1 MTYCPNCGSGNIYLK
16 RQTTFVYGAVGNRNS
31 FVAAGGTDE
40 NYQNACMNC
49 GHTWDAKELFN
60 TLKLASGIVE
70 QEIDLRYPKH
80 RLFIQE
86 LSQELSSYLYSEG
99 KLQDEM
105 NGKMKASKLKRPD
118 AGVCIMV
125 PIIVGFATGAFTSSI
140 LGWTVGITL
149 AIIISIIDSRNENN
163 KRVIEREAEEKI
175 REEWLRKKEKLRHD
189 FGQNLHRIGTK
200 HGLIRY
206 ELPPH
211 PTQTLHNDWINK
223 DFGI

>member
-1 MTYCPNCGSGNIYLK
+1 MS
-16 RQTTFVYGAVGNRNS
+16 
-31 FVAAGGTDE
+31 
-40 NYQNACMNC
+40 
-49 GHTWDAKELFN
+49 
-60 TLKLASGIVE
+60 
-70 QEIDLRYPKH
+70 
-80 RLFIQE
+80 
-86 LSQELSSYLYSEG
+86 
-99 KLQDEM
+99 
-105 NGKMKASKLKRPD
+105 
-118 AGVCIMV
+118 
-125 PIIVGFATGAFTSSI
+125 IVGFATGAFTSSI